1 MPSRS
6 DRGGNHMK
14 LDRTIVKEIRDAVG
28 DGSRTA
34 KFRLLA
40 RVSDCCV
47 DLSRMDIR
55 AAFPEVLKKHGR
67 VPVVICVAATLD
79 ARKERLDYWQIGW
92 AQEVL
97 SLLPGWTPGNRE
109 RGHIDDGIHPTA
121 ICDYARSLIRCTT
134 EE

>member
-1 MPSRS
+1 
-6 DRGGNHMK
+6 MK
-14 LDRTIVKEIRDAVG
+14 LDRTLVTEIKTAVG

-40 RVSDCCV
+40 RVSDACV
-47 DLSRMDIR
+47 DLSRADIR
-55 AAFPEVLKKHGR
+55 TEFGNVLRKHGR

-97 SLLPGWTPGNRE
+97 SLLPGWTQGNRDSA
-109 RGHIDDGIHPTA
+109 HIEDGIHPTA
-121 ICDYARSLIRCTT
+121 ICDYAGNLIRCTS

>member
-1 MPSRS
+1 
-6 DRGGNHMK
+6 MK

-40 RVSDCCV
+40 RVSDACV
-47 DLSRMDIR
+47 DLSRSDIR
-55 AAFPEVLKKHGR
+55 AAFPEVLRKHGR

-79 ARKERLDYWQIGW
+79 ARRERLDYWKYGW

-97 SLLPGWTPGNRE
+97 SLLPGWTPGNRS
-109 RGHIDDGIHPTA
+109 RACIDDGIHPTA
-121 ICDYARSLIRCTT
+121 ICEYAGSLIKLTT
-134 EE
+134 EED

>member
-1 MPSRS
+1 
-6 DRGGNHMK
+6 MK

-47 DLSRMDIR
+47 DLSRTDIR
-55 AAFPEVLKKHGR
+55 AAFPEVLRKHGR
-67 VPVVICVAATLD
+67 VPVVICIAATLD
-79 ARKERLDYWQIGW
+79 ARRERLDYWKWNW

-97 SLLPGWTPGNRE
+97 KLLPNWTEGNRA
-109 RGHIDDGIHPTA
+109 RANIDDGIHPTA
-121 ICDYARSLIRCTT
+121 ICEYARSLIKLTT
-134 EE
+134 EED

>member
-1 MPSRS
+1 
-6 DRGGNHMK
+6 MK
-14 LDRTIVKEIRDAVG
+14 LDRTLVTEIKAAVG

-40 RVSDCCV
+40 RVSDACV
-47 DLSRMDIR
+47 DLSRADIR
-55 AAFPEVLKKHGR
+55 TEFGNVLRKHGR

-79 ARKERLDYWQIGW
+79 ARKERLDYWEIGW

-97 SLLPGWTPGNRE
+97 SLLPGWTQGNRD
-109 RGHIDDGIHPTA
+109 RAHIEDGIHPTA
-121 ICDYARSLIRCTT
+121 ICDYAGNLIRYTS

>member
-1 MPSRS
+1 
-6 DRGGNHMK
+6 MK
-14 LDRTIVKEIRDAVG
+14 LDRTLVREIKAAVG

-40 RVSDCCV
+40 RVSDACV
-47 DLSRMDIR
+47 DLSRADIR
-55 AAFPEVLKKHGR
+55 TEFGNVLRKHGR

-79 ARKERLDYWQIGW
+79 ARKERLDYWEIGW

-97 SLLPGWTPGNRE
+97 QLLPGWTQGNRD
-109 RGHIDDGIHPTA
+109 RAHIEDGIHPTA
-121 ICDYARSLIRCTT
+121 ICDYARALIRCTT